1 MNNKDLFKDAN
12 QRATTHCRHRTQ
24 TPPTATAEA
33 TTGREGQA
41 IISKAIGEGREN
53 MTELEAFYPALTLT
67 RPISTMHTAKTQIV
81 RQPQR
86 NRCLLRAHS
95 LLLAIQARRNSF
107 VTALGIIT
115 RMNTPL
121 QSHGL

>member
-86 NRCLLRAHS
+86 NRCLLRPIAYYWQYRP
-95 LLLAIQARRNSF
+95 AG
-107 VTALGIIT
+107 TALSQPSASSRG
-115 RMNTPL
+115 
-121 QSHGL
+121 